1 MPSLNEES
9 EDGIAGVFAR
19 KFKMIPRRTGEDVP
33 NFIFH
38 ESKDGLKPEKYRG
51 TAIVCRICEKKKP
64 FSVSFD
70 GLLKLLDKDPKG
82 IVLVGF
88 DDVVVFASPSKKG
101 IIADE
106 KGKAVISEFVVISE
120 RKGCYL

>member
-1 MPSLNEES
+1 MSSLNEES
-9 EDGIAGVFAR
+9 EDGIAGVFGR
-19 KFKMIPRRTGEDVP
+19 KFKMIPRRTGEDIP

-38 ESKDGLKPEKYRG
+38 ESENGVLPEKYRG
-51 TAIVCRICEKKKP
+51 AAIVCRIIGKKKP

-82 IVLVGF
+82 IVIVGF
-88 DDVVVFASPSKKG
+88 DDQAVFASPSKKG
-101 IIADE
+101 ITADD
-106 KGKAVISEFVVISE
+106 KGMAVISDFIVISE